1 MSQVPGKVVKNIV
14 GKAAHL
20 VLVDGAELD
29 GHLVSFDGRSLWMV
43 VGGEDSFIPLGS
55 LVGIVANPV
64 QPALA

>member
-1 MSQVPGKVVKNIV
+1 MSQVPGNLVKTIV

-20 VLVDGAELD
+20 VLVDGAVVV
-29 GHLVSFDGRSLWMV
+29 GHLVSFDGRSLWML

-55 LVGIVANPV
+55 VAGIVADPV